1 MNRASFIYLAAVL
14 MAAALAG
21 SETQAQA
28 QAPEA
33 ASAKSPQRITVVSY
47 NIHHGEGID
56 GRLDLERIA
65 TVIRETGADLVS
77 LQEVDQSVS
86 RSENVDQP
94 QAFAKLLEMHVAFGG
109 NIDLQG
115 GKYGNAVLSRF
126 PIVAHKN
133 HLLPNTG
140 GGEQRGILEVD
151 VELPQGGQLKFLAT
165 HLDHRS
171 DPAQRLDSAK
181 FINQAFA
188 IETKVPVCL
197 TGDLNAV
204 PDSSVLGVFRKHWT
218 LPDSQNGLT
227 IPVGTPK
234 QKIDYILVG
243 SAMPD
248 SGIHLRE
255 VESRV
260 LDEAVASDHRAILSV
275 LEVTRGAVK

>member
-1 MNRASFIYLAAVL
+1 MNHARFICLTAVL
-14 MAAALAG
+14 MAAPLAG
-21 SETQAQA
+21 SQTHAQTPKTNPA
-28 QAPEA
+28 N
-33 ASAKSPQRITVVSY
+33 SPQRITVVSY

-65 TVIRETGADLVS
+65 AVIRETGADLVS

-86 RSENVDQP
+86 RSANVDQP

-126 PIVAHKN
+126 PIVGSKN

-181 FINQAFA
+181 FINQAFT
-188 IETKVPVCL
+188 TKTKYPVCL

-204 PDSSVLGVFRKHWT
+204 PDSSVLDVFKKHWT
-218 LPDSQNGLT
+218 LAENQNGPT
-227 IPVGTPK
+227 IPVDTPK
-234 QKIDYILVG
+234 HKIDYILVG
-243 SAMPD
+243 SAAPS
-248 SGIHLRE
+248 SGIHLHE

-275 LEVTRGAVK
+275 LEVTHGAAD

>member
-1 MNRASFIYLAAVL
+1 MNHARFIRLTAVL
-14 MAAALAG
+14 IATALAG
-21 SETQAQA
+21 AQTHA
-28 QAPEA
+28 QTPNTT
-33 ASAKSPQRITVVSY
+33 SAKAPQRITVVSY

-65 TVIRETGADLVS
+65 AVVQEAGADLVS

-86 RSENVDQP
+86 RSEHVDQP
-94 QAFAKLLEMHVAFGG
+94 HALAKLLEMHVAFGG

-126 PIVAHKN
+126 PIAGSKN

-181 FINQAFA
+181 FINHTFT
-188 IETKVPVCL
+188 INTTSPVCL
-197 TGDLNAV
+197 AGDLNAV
-204 PDSSVLGVFRKHWT
+204 PDSSVLEVFNTHWT
-218 LPDSQNGLT
+218 LADNQIGPT
-227 IPVGTPK
+227 IPVDTPK
-234 QKIDYILVG
+234 HKIDYILVG
-243 SAMPD
+243 SATPS
-248 SGIHLRE
+248 SGTHLRE

-275 LEVTRGAVK
+275 FEVTLGAAE